1 MSASTAIVIVGLH
14 SSGKTTLARRISH
27 ESGRM
32 VLEMGDV
39 VRAEAARRHARN
51 LVELAHSLLE
61 AGPRFIVER
70 TLEKAADAGNRGL
83 IKGLPLKLGCEDV
96 GFVHLYWASN
106 GRCERGVQEL
116 RVTVAGED
124 LSYVEGCFQL
134 GGSFARPSSTPTW
147 SRACRCRPR
156 PKSGSRWGGPPDIT
170 RPSPTSV
177 PQRCARSGRGRG
189 SDEEVGCSDS
199 GLNGISDQS

>member
-51 LVELAHSLLE
+51 LVKLAHSLLE

-83 IKGLPLKLGCEDV
+83 IIV
-96 GFVHLYWASN
+96 GPRTEPELIHLQSSLD
-106 GRCERGVQEL
+106 CL
-116 RVTVAGED
+116 TVGI
-124 LSYVEGCFQL
+124 
-134 GGSFARPSSTPTW
+134 STPD
-147 SRACRCRPR
+147 SIR
-156 PKSGSRWGGPPDIT
+156 SSRWRHRRLSFSDTWEDRERREQSWGT
-170 RPSPTSV
+170 RELIGLCDVVVSGYDWAGYAADQVLAMSDPSHEP
-177 PQRCARSGRGRG
+177 
-189 SDEEVGCSDS
+189 
-199 GLNGISDQS
+199 